1 MYTQNTQAPSSSFL
15 PFPELVEP
23 GPHDGPWTVADSNAQ
38 DWLPTNGATDKLHK
52 KIFVPLEPGGEGV
65 SLHELAHV
73 RWSPDRFPRVRF
85 PLICLQA
92 VEDARINLGLRETG
106 LPFEL
111 DREQLAHVAHLA
123 TQDVKAGHLATTI
136 MRAIASLGTDAAPV
150 LQAEIDALPRRA
162 AEVASYW
169 VRRTED
175 RLLAARK
182 RVGGPVAPFRVAHQI
197 AKDLARDLGRR
208 GLLPKDLEVRGLG
221 CCRVLVEGEGDGDE
235 TFMGRARRLSAY
247 ERMLKRERRR
257 RGSEG
262 VAVGHMRVARP
273 PLTQRQPSV
282 LRAGVSRSRCGTEG
296 TRISRPDRLAIDR
309 AIFGR
314 TAAGGGGTVLVDTSG
329 SMSISPEEVEEIVRA
344 AGGSAVVAIYSGSGD
359 AGELRIVARGDRR
372 VASDQFDSFGSGN
385 VVDLP
390 ALEWLAK
397 QPAPRLWLSDGCVTG
412 VGDQGCDQLLERC
425 KTVVER
431 GHIQRVDD
439 AGAALDALR

>member
-1 MYTQNTQAPSSSFL
+1 MDTQNTQTPRSSFL
-15 PFPELVEP
+15 PFPELVEA

-38 DWLPTNGATDKLHK
+38 DWLPTNGATDKLGK
-52 KIFVPLEPGGEGV
+52 KIYVPLEKGGEGV

-111 DREQLAHVAHLA
+111 DREALAHVAHLA
-123 TQDVKAGHLATTI
+123 AQDVKAGHLATTI

-162 AEVASYW
+162 AEVADYW

-175 RLLAARK
+175 RLLAARL
-182 RVGGPVAPFRVAHQI
+182 RVDGPVAPFRVAHQI

-208 GLLPKDLEVRGLG
+208 GVMPKDFKVQGLG
-221 CCRVLVEGEGDGDE
+221 CCQVVIEGEEGDG
-235 TFMGRARRLSAY
+235 FLGRARRLSVY

-257 RGSEG
+257 RGRRG
-262 VAVGHMRVARP
+262 IVAGHMRIARP
-273 PLTQRQPSV
+273 PLTERQPSV

-309 AIFGR
+309 AIFSR
-314 TAAGGGGTVLVDTSG
+314 TGAGGGGTVLVDTSG
-329 SMSISPEEVEEIVRA
+329 SMSITAEEVEEIVRA
-344 AGGSAVVAIYSGSGD
+344 AGGAAVVAIYSGSGD

-372 VASDQFDSFGSGN
+372 VASDQFESFGSGN

-397 QPAPRLWLSDGCVTG
+397 QPAPRFWLSDGCVTG
-412 VGDQGCDQLLERC
+412 VGDQGCDELLERC
-425 KTVVER
+425 KTVIER
-431 GHIQRVDD
+431 GRIQRVDD
-439 AGAALDALR
+439 AAAALDALR